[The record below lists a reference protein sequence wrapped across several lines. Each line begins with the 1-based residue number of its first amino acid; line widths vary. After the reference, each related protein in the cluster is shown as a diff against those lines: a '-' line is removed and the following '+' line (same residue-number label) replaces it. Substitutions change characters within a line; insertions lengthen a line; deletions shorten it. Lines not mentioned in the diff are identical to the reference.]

1 MTSNS
6 GRPLSIDFFIITF
19 SLPSPPSQ
27 TPSYLPPTRILL
39 PSPGSQSPPIALD
52 SSQAPTLPVS
62 LSHHHRRNNQ
72 ISGRFWEQYAEEIYS
87 YVSKPENNKSFVI
100 IIQYAKVKLW
110 RGTTSLTNSMFITRL
125 TIEPDIHEVHEFKNR
140 RKLNDGSIIQR
151 SLLDESNHNLKSSE
165 LIFLHNHEAVQLKDI
180 VLLQKEGYYVTYGT
194 ITSINCEHEWSYS
207 SCYKC
212 YDAVQKESDG
222 SMSCLTCK
230 VPILIVW
237 PRYKIFV
244 RVSDGVGQSTFVL
257 FDSQVKKELQVTAK
271 ELIDKQVKNGDIE
284 TFPEELEKLIN
295 KKYLFVFKV
304 NKYFNIEKKSKSYS
318 VRKLTDDEELILK
331 FCQCLYSKKENDNTV
346 ESKEH
351 STSMNQDIMQNCD
364 STTENSNFQTPIKG
378 GLEKVIDI
386 SDCEYST
393 NKKTVEDQINT
404 KRVLDNI
411 YDISDLE
418 CSTSKKH
425 IVVKEKDPIIN

>member
-1 MTSNS
+1 MDCCFRANGSISALIFSIKVLEFKLLSQNIIAEVTAYSNVND
-6 GRPLSIDFFIITF
+6 GFKLSINLELIDEE
-19 SLPSPPSQ
+19 
-27 TPSYLPPTRILL
+27 
-39 PSPGSQSPPIALD
+39 
-52 SSQAPTLPVS
+52 
-62 LSHHHRRNNQ
+62 NNQ

-87 YVSKPENNKSFVI
+87 YLSKAENNKSFVI

-125 TIEPDIHEVHEFKNR
+125 TIEPDIHEVHEFKN
-140 RKLNDGSIIQR
+140 S
-151 SLLDESNHNLKSSE
+151 LKSSE

-194 ITSINCEHEWSYS
+194 ITSIDCEHEWSYS

-271 ELIDKQVKNGDIE
+271 ELIDKQVKNGDTE

-318 VRKLTDDEELILK
+318 VSKLTDDEELILK
-331 FCQCLYSKKENDNTV
+331 FCQCLYSKKKENDNTV

-404 KRVLDNI
+404 KRGLDNI

-425 IVVKEKDPIIN
+425 IFVKKEKDPIIN

>member
-1 MTSNS
+1 MAQSYHMIKNIVGETETWRIKIKAIYKWKTFEHNGEVNDIIVEVTAYSNVND
-6 GRPLSIDFFIITF
+6 GFKLSIKLELIDEE
-19 SLPSPPSQ
+19 
-27 TPSYLPPTRILL
+27 
-39 PSPGSQSPPIALD
+39 
-52 SSQAPTLPVS
+52 
-62 LSHHHRRNNQ
+62 NNQ
-72 ISGRFWEQYAEEIYS
+72 ISGRFWEQYAKEIYS

-100 IIQYAKVKLW
+100 ILQYAKVKLW

-125 TIEPDIHEVHEFKNR
+125 TIEPDIHEVHEFKSR

-151 SLLDESNHNLKSSE
+151 SSLLDESNHSLKSSK
-165 LIFLHNHEAVQLKDI
+165 LVFLHNHEVVQLKDI
-180 VLLQKEGYYVTYGT
+180 MLLQKEGYYVTYGT
-194 ITSINCEHEWSYS
+194 ITSIDCEHEWSYS

-212 YDAVQKESDG
+212 YDVVQKESDG

-271 ELIDKQVKNGDIE
+271 ELIDKQVKNGDTE

-295 KKYLFVFKV
+295 KKYLFVFK
-304 NKYFNIEKKSKSYS
+304 
-318 VRKLTDDEELILK
+318 
-331 FCQCLYSKKENDNTV
+331 KENDSSV

-351 STSMNQDIMQNCD
+351 STSMNQDIIQNCD

-378 GLEKVIDI
+378 GLQKVIDI

-404 KRVLDNI
+404 KRGLDNI